1 MELSNPSENALQD
14 LEYIP
19 PDGLADMCYF
29 RDGILYV
36 DAKHIADPSVM
47 QWEMQLLRMKVLK
60 RKQQCSHAQIAA
72 RTGHLAEG
80 SGETTGSPRRNTL
93 AGRELGV
100 GMQLVARGVEMKAS
114 DIHFVFKGDTCD
126 VKYRVDGFLDTYTA
140 IPKDDAIRICSAL
153 YVASGVKNSS
163 GFSFQRP
170 IAARLGSDAGLPPGL
185 FACRFASIGTEGGG
199 AVVLRLLYD
208 AVANRSYT
216 GSIQLKTLGFS
227 DEQVRMIED
236 MASAPNGLII
246 IDGPTGSG
254 KSTTLKYT
262 LQWVHQTYPQFN
274 ILTVEDPPEYPI
286 TGAQQIPVLVQDDDI
301 EDPGA
306 RSRAYGNIITTTLR
320 LDPDILMVGEIRDA
334 TSALSALRAAIT
346 GHRLWTT
353 LHANDAWEAVNRL
366 IDLLREAGMVDPVP
380 VLANTQNLTG
390 LMAQRLVPVLCPH
403 CKRPLKEAIDEMPR
417 QVIDELMNAIE
428 DFDPDRIFVRGDGCE
443 RCVPF
448 AKDSASRRHDKRRG
462 IIGRTVVAEI
472 VRPDQGLLD
481 VAREHGIPRAREYW
495 MEHRGGK
502 LLADQAID
510 KIRAGLLDPL
520 VAREFIGPL
529 ITARQVLAQRRR
541 DT

>member
-1 MELSNPSENALQD
+1 MDLSNPSDFTLQE
-14 LEYIP
+14 LQYLP
-19 PDGLADMCYF
+19 PPAIANVCYF
-29 RDGILYV
+29 HDGVLYV
-36 DAKHIADPSVM
+36 DARYVADADVL

-60 RKQQCSHAQIAA
+60 RKQQCSAA
-72 RTGHLAEG
+72 KIQSKTGHLEEG
-80 SGETTGSPRRNTL
+80 TSQTALRPTSL

-114 DIHFVFKGDTCD
+114 DLHFVFKGDVCD
-126 VKYRVDGFLDTYTA
+126 VKYRVDGFLDTYTSL
-140 IPKDDAIRICSAL
+140 PRDDAFRICSAL

-170 IAARLGSDAGLPPGL
+170 IAARLGRDSGLPPGL

-199 AVVLRLLYD
+199 TVVLRLLYD
-208 AVANRSYT
+208 AVANRSYV
-216 GSIQLKTLGFS
+216 GNIQLKTLGFS
-227 DEQVRMIED
+227 DQQVAMLED

-254 KSTTLKYT
+254 KSTTLKYV
-262 LQWVHQTYPQFN
+262 LQWVNQTYPQFN

-286 TGAQQIPVLVQDDDI
+286 TGAQQIPVLVQDDDA

-366 IDLLREAGMVDPVP
+366 IDLLREAGMIDPVP

-390 LMAQRLVPVLCPH
+390 LMAQRLVPTLCSH
-403 CKRPLKEAIDEMPR
+403 CKRPLQDAVETVPK
-417 QVIDELMNAIE
+417 QVMDELLNAIE
-428 DFDPDRIFVRGDGCE
+428 DFDPKTIFVRGDGCE
-443 RCVPF
+443 HCVPF
-448 AKDSASRRHDKRRG
+448 VRDSEARKHDKRRG

-495 MEHRGGK
+495 MEHRDGK

-510 KIRAGLLDPL
+510 KIRAGLLDPM

-541 DT
+541 DM